1 MNKGFL
7 FKIGVGMILPLSIY
21 ASNVTKAQC
30 DAKDEGY
37 IFAGGE
43 CIQYHLSQ
51 GDTEGKLIVI
61 VHGTWDAGTNTLGR
75 YGPFADDMTMN
86 TDITTIA
93 VALPGYSNSSTNNI
107 PALGY
112 DKNHKGEK
120 TPRWSNEKYINFL
133 GDLIEGLKNKYEAQE
148 VTYVGHSA
156 GGSMGATLTGVR
168 PGLINNIALAG
179 ARYNVHEKTSS
190 KGLISISDYMD
201 NLDKDTKYLLIYG
214 TKDTISTPK
223 VTIDFYER
231 AKKVGLNATLVK
243 VEGAPHMDLDMTDG
257 SVEAITGMLEE

>member
-1 MNKGFL
+1 MKNILLKFA
-7 FKIGVGMILPLSIY
+7 IGIMLSLSVS
-21 ASNVTKAQC
+21 ASNITKAMC
-30 DAKDEGY
+30 DSKEEGY

-43 CIQYHLSQ
+43 CIQYHVSE
-51 GDTEGKLIVI
+51 GDTEGKLIII
-61 VHGTWDAGTNTLGR
+61 VHGTWDPGTNTLGR

-107 PALGY
+107 PVLGY
-112 DKNHKGEK
+112 DKNYKGEK

-133 GDLIEGLKNKYEAQE
+133 GDLVEGLKKKYGASE

-168 PGLINNIALAG
+168 PGLINNMVPVG
-179 ARYNVHEKTSS
+179 ARYNVHEKTSTE
-190 KGLISISDYMD
+190 GLISITDYMD
-201 NLDKDTKYLLIYG
+201 KLDKDTKYLLIYG

-223 VTIDFYER
+223 VTIDFYEK
-231 AKKVGLNATLVK
+231 AKKAGLNATLVK
-243 VEGAPHMDLDMTDG
+243 VEGAPHMDLDMTDT
-257 SVEAITGMLEE
+257 SVEAITTMLEE